1 MKNFEKTIFYT
12 VLISLITIGFISVV
26 QLKGQQDISS
36 NASYLDPITIDFLAF
51 LASFFLI
58 SEGAYRIFEHKSNR
72 YRNQFTRS
80 LRIAFGV
87 GILTTHIIQALF
99 KVGGFS
105 FPI

>member
-1 MKNFEKTIFYT
+1 MKNFERTILYT
-12 VLISLITIGFISVV
+12 VLISLITIGFVTVV

-36 NASYLDPITIDFLAF
+36 NASYLDPITIDVLAF

-58 SEGAYRIFEHKSNR
+58 FEGAYRIWEHKNDR
-72 YRNQFTRS
+72 YRKQFTRS

-87 GILTTHIIQALF
+87 AILTTHIIQTMF
-99 KVGGFS
+99 KVNGFS